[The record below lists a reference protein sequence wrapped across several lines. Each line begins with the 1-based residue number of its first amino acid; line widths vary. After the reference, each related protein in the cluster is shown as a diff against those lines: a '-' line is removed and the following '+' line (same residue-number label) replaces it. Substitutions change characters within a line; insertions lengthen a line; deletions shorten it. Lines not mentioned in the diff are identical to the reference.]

1 MTNNVRIG
9 MLFKVDGLLFKHR
22 ILKVINYAKCD
33 RYVYV
38 DVSEREFT
46 GTIHPDRMILL
57 DIKNNV
63 KTFVK
68 KTLDV
73 KELDN
78 KELLKLVMKKD
89 KESIKEFVRR
99 YKKLPNN
106 VK

>member
-1 MTNNVRIG
+1 
-9 MLFKVDGLLFKHR
+9 
-22 ILKVINYAKCD
+22 
-33 RYVYV
+33 
-38 DVSEREFT
+38 
-46 GTIHPDRMILL
+46 MILL